1 MTRMLILYS
10 RNAHNRICSFDGRSG
25 TRHACHS
32 QRGKASELGEV
43 TSEMMRSWMG
53 AGRTISSLWLEMV
66 RKNDWTEHLV
76 NGPVGLLCSGK

>member
-10 RNAHNRICSFDGRSG
+10 RNAHNQNVLVRRAQWEW
-25 TRHACHS
+25 HACHS

-76 NGPVGLLCSGK
+76 NGPVGLLSSGK

>member
-1 MTRMLILYS
+1 MIRMLILYS

-25 TRHACHS
+25 ARHACHS

-43 TSEMMRSWMG
+43 TSEMMRSWMS

-66 RKNDWTEHLV
+66 RMNDCTEHLV
-76 NGPVGLLCSGK
+76 NGPVGLL